1 MIYGDILNGYITLES
16 SNVMWYIEIFCC
28 FCIVLFMITEASP
41 HGDDDSSDRDS
52 LDIEDLLRQAEVNIC
67 TVNQ

>member
-1 MIYGDILNGYITLES
+1 
-16 SNVMWYIEIFCC
+16 
-28 FCIVLFMITEASP
+28 LFLITEASP

>member
-1 MIYGDILNGYITLES
+1 MIYRDILL
-16 SNVMWYIEIFCC
+16 F